1 MDLLNLVITV
11 QNLGHATLP
20 LCASASSGAKWGGP
34 YLHRRDVMGIKQMDA
49 QLQKV
54 LRTAPGAKGV
64 WPGSSLC
71 LLTLIPLLMD
81 YNDEFLDGIK
91 CQPGI

>member
-1 MDLLNLVITV
+1 
-11 QNLGHATLP
+11 
-20 LCASASSGAKWGGP
+20 
-34 YLHRRDVMGIKQMDA
+34 MGIKQMDA

-54 LRTAPGAKGV
+54 LRTVPGAKGV

-81 YNDEFLDGIK
+81 YDDEFLDGIK